1 MTFNT
6 LLIHGIVWKMPTL
19 ARRSAILCSLFFHL
33 LAPLGLFWFTKS
45 HRKKQFRLVGC
56 QRFCGGISTEKKTE
70 KKYELISFKE
80 QNVSWRTPGKQF
92 LVKAYK
98 SKVKQSYLLKKDAT
112 RGISGVVQLLV
123 AIVAGR
129 VRRRFTS
136 GSCTI
141 KIVLNGNHLNGFG
154 VCSPPKGFSTE
165 VVFLVKK

>member
-6 LLIHGIVWKMPTL
+6 LLIHGISTAVSHSLQSLLPSSCSSWPVL
-19 ARRSAILCSLFFHL
+19 AYQKPQKEAVSFSWLLEILWWHFD
-33 LAPLGLFWFTKS
+33 
-45 HRKKQFRLVGC
+45 R
-56 QRFCGGISTEKKTE
+56 KKTE

-98 SKVKQSYLLKKDAT
+98 SKAEQSYLLKKDAT

-165 VVFLVKK
+165 VVFLVKM